1 MKTFAIATIA
11 ATAAAIDAD
20 FIRGCQTGFF
30 IMNDAQIDTYECPA
44 VTMSPDIQ
52 MGLNMAKPA
61 IAMAKNM
68 NPDPTQPLPLLAFA
82 ETAVDEFA
90 LLYSVLNG
98 YEGTQYC
105 AGIIFSH
112 EIAKFALN
120 QGKKEMSKYFPF
132 LEKMDQNN

>member
-1 MKTFAIATIA
+1 
-11 ATAAAIDAD
+11 
-20 FIRGCQTGFF
+20 
-30 IMNDAQIDTYECPA
+30 
-44 VTMSPDIQ
+44 
-52 MGLNMAKPA
+52 MGLGMVKPA

-68 NPDPTQPLPLLAFA
+68 NPDPTHPLPMLAFA

-90 LLYSVLNG
+90 LLYSVVNG

>member
-11 ATAAAIDAD
+11 ASAAAIDAE

-30 IMNDAQIDTYECPA
+30 IMNDAQIENYDCPA
-44 VTMSPDIQ
+44 VNISPDVQ

-61 IAMAKNM
+61 IQMAKNM
-68 NPDPTQPLPLLAFA
+68 NPDPTQPVPLLDFA
-82 ETAVDEFA
+82 ETAVDELA

-112 EIAKFALN
+112 EIAKFALT
-120 QGKKEMSKYFPF
+120 QGKKEMSKFLPF
-132 LEKMDQNN
+132 LENMKFDQ